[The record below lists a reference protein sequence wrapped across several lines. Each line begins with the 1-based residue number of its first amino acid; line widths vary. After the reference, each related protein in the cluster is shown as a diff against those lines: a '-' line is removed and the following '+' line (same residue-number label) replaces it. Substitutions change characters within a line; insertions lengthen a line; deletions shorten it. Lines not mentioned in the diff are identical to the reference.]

1 MSTFGLVTRLLAEAP
16 VEAIDSRR
24 PAMRDPRYVKVVEA
38 LARDIEECDR
48 AEHQAGEEFD
58 LRLLPPDGELAQLL
72 AEMRQLA
79 VPRLRVFRPAWWRLC
94 ARYKS
99 IRSATGRRTAQQRVM
114 ALAGLV
120 AWRERKLALQN
131 RSDTASCLGPDFDG
145 ERTDCEL
152 C

>member
-1 MSTFGLVTRLLAEAP
+1 MPSTFTEVSTFGLVTRLLAEAP

-58 LRLLPPDGELAQLL
+58 LHLLPPDGELAQLL

-79 VPRLRVFRPAWWRLC
+79 VPRPPCFPPRVVAPVCPLQKYSERHREADRTVVKRLQPL
-94 ARYKS
+94 KS
-99 IRSATGRRTAQQRVM
+99 SGDVADVCRT
-114 ALAGLV
+114 
-120 AWRERKLALQN
+120 
-131 RSDTASCLGPDFDG
+131 DLGPG
-145 ERTDCEL
+145 AV
-152 C
+152 

>member
-1 MSTFGLVTRLLAEAP
+1 MDEIAAKTSLGVPSTFTEVSTFGLVTRLLAEAP

-72 AEMRQLA
+72 GEMRQLA

-99 IRSATGRRTAQQRVM
+99 IRSATGRRT
-114 ALAGLV
+114 
-120 AWRERKLALQN
+120 
-131 RSDTASCLGPDFDG
+131 GPDPISWTG
-145 ERTDCEL
+145 
-152 C
+152 